1 MTLDKR
7 HRLFS
12 NFRSQAL
19 DVNLQN
25 TAVEVQIPK
34 EQMVLSEM
42 TETVYGVNKRV
53 MDFLTELNHPFFSP
67 QHTLELYRALIV
79 GDFAYFIGHPRSNE
93 ALAQI
98 LGIGQNLLQR
108 LHDSA
113 QIDYLLQSL
122 FEFIRR
128 LGENRESQSYDAQL
142 EPFFQWL
149 TQFVGAEYRPV
160 YMKLSQIVQRA
171 CAGFRNEALL
181 QAIRALVHQTL
192 RGAYIYWRDG
202 FRIQEWYEKHKADY
216 FPDADYQSFA
226 AQFSAESF
234 EKLLTE
240 LEKATTLESLYD
252 LPDFS
257 DIAHAIRNEIESIAN
272 PLDKISFL
280 VHLLEFPGFES
291 FNDQILFDINRHFKD
306 IRDSEPAALARFI
319 RTIFQMLEYIS
330 TNKKQILLEGIKTFG
345 KEIFSLGDRFLSE
358 LFVEKLILYP
368 FETPDIK
375 GVTTEWQTLVNPN
388 HLVNVRTWLAIIQE
402 NPAYANKLI
411 SALLVNLTYGGFF
424 ISDTD
429 LFQKDVTALL
439 NSNILESY
447 NLVKQLTRFFPV
459 FFTEIGAE
467 GELRDVSTRVDQMCN
482 RKDLLLHFLRKQV
495 HAESNNTLTEFA
507 RAILE
512 FWRSGKQEFVTIHLP
527 EEVARQIDPALP
539 MYAMMFPLTR
549 NFFKRT
555 NLKIDDLLGMPIQ
568 QLENEISK
576 TEGGDTISR
585 QKLSHLI
592 RLFQL
597 LDKKYSFNFVN
608 LFDDLEKQ
616 YADSRE
622 LLKELKKANRGSEYR
637 KALILS
643 LDLMEKLQSIILN
656 PEPGIAEE
664 RIYYKRH
671 VAAGIPSMYGT
682 YKEAK
687 FEALGFSFRL
697 EEFSRTLIEKLIG
710 ELNLDLITQSSLREI
725 VDILKLLLWALNIDG
740 IRSEALKHHL
750 TMLERSLLS
759 NAFSVDQYINIF
771 QFIADSLRAVT
782 VKYYLG
788 NHNDTLRAILPIYL
802 KQKRGE
808 KSPDLYKEME
818 DFNRRMIVSS
828 FGLSYMD
835 LIVGRVLN
843 TLSEMRHTLDR
854 KKLRLLMNY
863 NPNILISHITG
874 PITEFDNQVY
884 LGSKGYFLKR
894 LWHFDFPVP
903 DGFILTTELF
913 RSVPIFDYRNLYI
926 DAERRIFQAL
936 KRLEKAVGQRFG
948 DPQNPLLLSV
958 RSGSAI
964 SLPGMMNT
972 FLNMGMNDKV
982 AKILS
987 KQPNYG
993 WTSWDCYRR
1002 IIQIWS
1008 MAHGMTRDSFDDII
1022 NHFKQ
1027 KYKVE
1032 SKIKFTNQQM
1042 EEISWAYKEAMLGE
1056 NINFP
1061 EDVRTQLLE
1070 AIYLVLS
1077 SWDSEKAKVYRRELD
1092 IADDWGTAVIIQK
1105 MVLGNI
1111 HEMSGTGVAFTR
1123 NPHKYSS
1130 EIELFGDFVLTSQGE
1145 DIVSGLV
1152 YPQPVSQ
1159 SQKTGADDKASMEEA
1174 LPGIYSQLL
1183 QYAKMLLN
1191 QHNFEHQ
1198 EIEFTFESPEPQDL
1212 WILQTRNMTTMKHEK
1227 IPIFKMTPDLEKD
1240 YLALGMGMGGGALSG
1255 RIAFD
1260 EDGIKA
1266 IRQKYP
1272 QDAVILLR
1280 PDTVPDDIKLIFQSD
1295 AILTSR
1301 GGYTSHAAVTANS
1314 LGKTCVVN
1322 CRALKV
1328 YDQQQQAK
1336 IGNVTFHAGDK
1347 ISIEGRLGRI
1357 YKGRHEVEY
1366 VSEISL
1372 DRRF

>member
-1 MTLDKR
+1 MILENR

-19 DVNLQN
+19 EVNLQN
-25 TAVEVQIPK
+25 TAVEVQIPQ
-34 EQMVLSEM
+34 EQMLLSEM
-42 TETVYGVNKRV
+42 THSVYGVNKRV
-53 MDFLTELNHPFFSP
+53 MDFLTELNHPYFSP
-67 QHTLELYRALIV
+67 GHTLELYRALIV
-79 GDFAYFIGHPRSNE
+79 GDFSYFIGQAHSEDAIR
-93 ALAQI
+93 LI
-98 LGIGQNLLQR
+98 LDIGQKLLLR
-108 LHDSA
+108 LTENA
-113 QIDYLLQSL
+113 QTDYLLQSI

-128 LGENRESQSYDAQL
+128 LGESSEYENYEQVL
-142 EPFFQWL
+142 LP
-149 TQFVGAEYRPV
+149 FVGWLGSHVSQAYQPV
-160 YMKLSQIVQRA
+160 FMKLSQLVQRSCSRYQDEQLHNA
-171 CAGFRNEALL
+171 IQRLVRSSLL
-181 QAIRALVHQTL
+181 
-192 RGAYIYWRDG
+192 GAYHFWRDG
-202 FRIQEWYEKHKADY
+202 FRMQEWYAKHRLDY
-216 FPDADYQSFA
+216 FPETDYSDFVS
-226 AQFSAESF
+226 QFSPEHF
-234 EKLLTE
+234 QKLIDD
-240 LEKATTLESLYD
+240 LEKADSLKAFYD

-257 DIAHAIRNEIESIAN
+257 DIALAVCREIEGIRN
-272 PLDKISFL
+272 PLDKTSFL
-280 VHLLEFPGFES
+280 LHLLEFPGFEPY
-291 FNDQILFDINRHFKD
+291 NDQILFDINRHFSH
-306 IRDSEPAALARFI
+306 IHDSEPEALARFI
-319 RTIFQMLEYIS
+319 RTIFQMLEHIS
-330 TNKKQILLEGIKTFG
+330 TTKKQILLEGIKTFG
-345 KEIFSLGDRFLSE
+345 KEIFSLGDRYLSE

-375 GVTTEWQTLVNPN
+375 GVTTEWQTLVNSN
-388 HLVNVRTWLAIIQE
+388 HLVNVRAWLAIIQE

-507 RAILE
+507 RAILQ
-512 FWRSGKQEFVTIHLP
+512 FWRSGKPDALSIHLP
-527 EEVARQIDPALP
+527 EELAQQLDPALP

-549 NFFKRT
+549 NFFKKT
-555 NLKIDDLLGMPIQ
+555 GLEIDDLLEMPIQ

-576 TEGGDTISR
+576 TEGGDTVSR
-585 QKLSHLI
+585 QKLGHLI
-592 RLFQL
+592 RLYQL

-608 LFDDLEKQ
+608 LFDDLERQ
-616 YADSRE
+616 FADSRE
-622 LLKELKKANRGSEYR
+622 LLKELKKANRSNEYR

-643 LDLMEKLQSIILN
+643 LDLMEKLQNIILN
-656 PEPGIAEE
+656 PEPGIPEE

-682 YKEAK
+682 YREAK
-687 FEALGFSFRL
+687 FEALGYTFRL
-697 EEFSRTLIEKLIG
+697 EEFSRSLIEKIIG
-710 ELNLDLITQSSLREI
+710 DMNLDLITQSNLREI
-725 VDILKLLLWALNIDG
+725 VDILKLLLWALNVDG

-818 DFNRRMIVSS
+818 DFNRRMIISS

-894 LWHFDFPVP
+894 LWHFNFPVP

-1022 NHFKQ
+1022 NHFKN

-1032 SKIKFTNQQM
+1032 TKIKFSNQQM
-1042 EEISWAYKEAMLGE
+1042 EEIAWAYKEAMQGK
-1056 NINFP
+1056 NIQFP

-1077 SWDSEKAKVYRRELD
+1077 SWESEKAKVYRRELD
-1092 IADDWGTAVIIQK
+1092 IADDWGTAVIVQK

-1159 SQKTGADDKASMEEA
+1159 SQKTSADDKASMEEA
-1174 LPGIYSQLL
+1174 LPDIYNQLL
-1183 QYAKMLLN
+1183 QYSKSLLHK
-1191 QHNFEHQ
+1191 HNFEHQ
-1198 EIEFTFESPEPQDL
+1198 EIEFTFESPAPQDL

-1227 IPIFKMTPDLEKD
+1227 IPVFKMTPQLEND

-1260 EDGIKA
+1260 AEGIKM

-1272 QDAVILLR
+1272 QDSVILLR

-1322 CRALKV
+1322 CRSLKV
-1328 YDQQQQAK
+1328 FDQQHLAK
-1336 IGNVTFHAGDK
+1336 IGNVSLHTGDE
-1347 ISIEGRLGRI
+1347 ISIEGRLGKI
-1357 YKGRHEVEY
+1357 YKGKHDLEF